1 VKLKMSVDHFPPFLP
16 HPLIPGG
23 HAQTLA
29 GLYGRL
35 TRFPYRAQRHQVVLE
50 DGDALVLHED
60 SASGSEQENRIVL
73 LVPGLGGSFQSPFM
87 PRIAAKLNA
96 SGFRTFRMDLRGCG
110 SGYRLARLPG
120 HAGRSEDTA
129 AAVRKIAELYP
140 RSPVTAVGFSMGANM
155 VLKMLGEIGRIPL
168 GHLDSGVGVAPPV
181 DILTCSRRML
191 RLPYR
196 LYGDAFVSALLREVK
211 RRGRF
216 VEEIRK
222 IPRFPL
228 PKTVMEFDDRF
239 TAPLSGFVD
248 VRDYYEQSSSG
259 PLLPKIDLPTLVLAA
274 ADDPVIP
281 VSIFRAADF
290 SSSTEVLITDHGGHV
305 GYLGVAGIDADR
317 RWMDWRIVDWI
328 EGLSSPGKTGATG
341 EGST

>member
-1 VKLKMSVDHFPPFLP
+1 MSIEHFPPFRP

-23 HAQTLA
+23 HAQTVA
-29 GLYGRL
+29 GLYDRVK
-35 TRFPYRAQRHQVVLE
+35 RFPYRAKRHQVVLE

-60 SASGSEQENRIVL
+60 SPSRSDPENRIVL
-73 LVPGLGGSFQSPFM
+73 LVPGLGGSFRSPFIA
-87 PRIAAKLNA
+87 RIAAKLNVC
-96 SGFRTFRMDLRGCG
+96 GFRTFRMDLRGCG
-110 SGYRLARLPG
+110 AGYRLARLPG

-129 AAVRKIAELYP
+129 AAVRKIAGLYP

-155 VLKMLGEIGRIPL
+155 VLKMLGKTGCDPL
-168 GHLDSGVGVAPPV
+168 GHLDSAVGVAPPV
-181 DILTCSRRML
+181 DLLTCSERML

-196 LYGDAFVSALLREVK
+196 LYGDAFVSSLMREVK
-211 RRGRF
+211 RRSRF

-222 IPRFPL
+222 IPITPL

-239 TAPLSGFVD
+239 TAPLSGFID
-248 VRDYYEQSSSG
+248 VHDYYEQSSSG
-259 PLLPKIDLPTLVLAA
+259 PLLAKIELPTLVLAA
-274 ADDPVIP
+274 RDDPVIP
-281 VSIFRAADF
+281 VSIFQGADF

-305 GYLGVAGIDADR
+305 GYLGVAGVDADR

-328 EGLSSPGKTGATG
+328 EGLSLPGTTGTTS